1 MQGGNPEVKIPSGF
15 DKSTISYVDL
25 TTLDNPATQLVNL
38 NADKFHDSSWKITT
52 NLPSYVSEPPSC
64 IDENGD
70 VILDPAGS
78 SYNDYFSTGRGKYK
92 MDASIFAKMSNDK
105 WALHDYRSLF
115 QANTVQDP
123 LPDAGGEQMI
133 RARRGAVAPY
143 GDGSPDVDLVTRC
156 SNVEKNIFN
165 ENHCKISYDVN
176 ACETVP
182 APDPDHAN
190 YIQQMVIT
198 FICIQCVVR
207 CAITPDS
214 NLTVILLFR
223 SSYSIILVLTLRTST
238 SISRAIEVMQES

>member
-38 NADKFHDSSWKITT
+38 NAEIFHDSSWKITT
-52 NLPSYVSEPPSC
+52 NLPSYVSDPPSC

-70 VILDPAGS
+70 AILDPAGS

-92 MDASIFAKMSNDK
+92 LDASIFAKMSNDK

-143 GDGSPDVDLVTRC
+143 GDGSPDIDLVTRC

-165 ENHCKISYDVN
+165 EGHCKISYDVN

-182 APDPDHAN
+182 APDPDHPN
-190 YIQQMVIT
+190 YIQQMVMT

-207 CAITPDS
+207 CVITPEP
-214 NLTVILLFR
+214 NLTVTLLFF
-223 SSYSIILVLTLRTST
+223 SSYRIILVLTLRTST